1 MPTTRALALR
11 SLTAWHMTKGT
22 TVNKLAAV
30 IALFALVGCAD
41 FEVGFNRPTAAE
53 RESSA
58 HEDPR
63 PDWLR
68 DPARGEYP
76 YSPRGW

>member
-1 MPTTRALALR
+1 MVVALVALA
-11 SLTAWHMTKGT
+11 
-22 TVNKLAAV
+22 
-30 IALFALVGCAD
+30 GCANLKD
-41 FEVGFNRPTAAE
+41 QFHPPFAAAGG
-53 RESSA
+53 SA
-58 HEDPR
+58 LTDSGR